1 MDHLAN
7 RLGRIVRVTAVR
19 RGDGVCCWCYICGV
33 LIDWS
38 SEFDRWLAELERRAA
53 DGHGR
58 ADKQLDLVNAM
69 LDYLQDLKEPPT
81 DDTPTLKRVRQS
93 RKYQVWRVSH
103 PFREGMAIRLIVW
116 FPSDAPPVIV
126 LFGNDKA
133 QMGDV
138 FYNSVGSR
146 ADQVIA
152 AYLRLTDGGD
162 DD

>member
-1 MDHLAN
+1 
-7 RLGRIVRVTAVR
+7 
-19 RGDGVCCWCYICGV
+19 

-38 SEFDRWLAELERRAA
+38 SEFDRWLTDLERRAVE
-53 DGHGR
+53 GHGR
-58 ADKQLDLVNAM
+58 AHEQLDLVNAM

-81 DDTPTLKRVRQS
+81 DDTPTLRRVRQS
-93 RKYQVWRVSH
+93 RKHQVWRISH
-103 PFREGMAIRLIVW
+103 PFRDGIAIRLIVW
-116 FPSDAPPVIV
+116 FPPDAPPVIV
-126 LFGNDKA
+126 LFANDKA

>member
-1 MDHLAN
+1 
-7 RLGRIVRVTAVR
+7 
-19 RGDGVCCWCYICGV
+19 V

-38 SEFDRWLAELERRAA
+38 SAFDGWLTELERRAA
-53 DGHGR
+53 EGHGR
-58 ADKQLDLVNAM
+58 TSEQLDLVNAM
-69 LDYLQDLKEPPT
+69 LEYLQDLKDPPT
-81 DDTPTLKRVRQS
+81 DETPTLKRVRQS

-103 PFREGMAIRLIVW
+103 PFRNGIAIRLIVW
-116 FPSDAPPVIV
+116 FPPDAPPVIV

>member
-1 MDHLAN
+1 M
-7 RLGRIVRVTAVR
+7 
-19 RGDGVCCWCYICGV
+19 
-33 LIDWS
+33 IDWS
-38 SEFDRWLAELERRAA
+38 SAFDGWLTELERRAA
-53 DGHGR
+53 EGHGR
-58 ADKQLDLVNAM
+58 TSEQLDLVNAM
-69 LDYLQDLKEPPT
+69 LEYLQDLKDPPT
-81 DDTPTLKRVRQS
+81 DETPTLKRVRQS
-93 RKYQVWRVSH
+93 RNYQVWRVSH
-103 PFREGMAIRLIVW
+103 PFRDGIAIRLIVW
-116 FPSDAPPVIV
+116 FPPDAPPVIV

>member
-1 MDHLAN
+1 M
-7 RLGRIVRVTAVR
+7 
-19 RGDGVCCWCYICGV
+19 

-38 SEFDRWLAELERRAA
+38 SEFDRWLTELERQAA
-53 DGHGR
+53 TGRRR
-58 ADKQLDLVNAM
+58 ADEQLDLVNAM
-69 LDYLQDLKEPPT
+69 LEYLQDLKEPPT

-93 RKYQVWRVSH
+93 RRHPVWRVSH
-103 PFREGMAIRLIVW
+103 PFRDGIAIRLIVW
-116 FPSDAPPVIV
+116 FPPAAPPVIV

-146 ADQVIA
+146 ADQMIA
-152 AYLRLTDGGD
+152 GYLRLTHGGD

>member
-1 MDHLAN
+1 M
-7 RLGRIVRVTAVR
+7 
-19 RGDGVCCWCYICGV
+19 

-38 SEFDRWLAELERRAA
+38 SEFDRWLTELERRAA
-53 DGHGR
+53 DGQSR
-58 ADKQLDLVNAM
+58 AEEQLDLVTAQ
-69 LDYLQDLKEPPT
+69 LEYLQDLKEPPA

-93 RKYQVWRVSH
+93 RTHEVWRLSH
-103 PFREGMAIRLIVW
+103 PFRNGVAIRLIVW
-116 FPSDAPPVIV
+116 FPVDAPPVIV

-152 AYLRLTDGGD
+152 AYLRQTDGGTD
-162 DD
+162 G

>member
-1 MDHLAN
+1 
-7 RLGRIVRVTAVR
+7 
-19 RGDGVCCWCYICGV
+19 V

-38 SEFDRWLAELERRAA
+38 SEFDSWLTELERRAA
-53 DGHGR
+53 EGHGR
-58 ADKQLDLVNAM
+58 ADAQLDLVNAM

-93 RKYQVWRVSH
+93 HKHQVWRISH
-103 PFREGMAIRLIVW
+103 PFRDGMAIRLIVW
-116 FPSDAPPVIV
+116 FPPDAPPVIV

-133 QMGDV
+133 HMGDV

>member
-1 MDHLAN
+1 
-7 RLGRIVRVTAVR
+7 
-19 RGDGVCCWCYICGV
+19 V

-38 SEFDRWLAELERRAA
+38 SAFDGWLTELERRAA
-53 DGHGR
+53 EGHGR
-58 ADKQLDLVNAM
+58 ASEQLDLVNAM
-69 LDYLQDLKEPPT
+69 LEYLQDLKDPPT
-81 DDTPTLKRVRQS
+81 DETPTLKRVRQS
-93 RKYQVWRVSH
+93 RNYQVWRVSH
-103 PFREGMAIRLIVW
+103 PFRDGIAIRLIVW
-116 FPSDAPPVIV
+116 FPPDAPPVIV

>member
-1 MDHLAN
+1 
-7 RLGRIVRVTAVR
+7 
-19 RGDGVCCWCYICGV
+19 
-33 LIDWS
+33 
-38 SEFDRWLAELERRAA
+38 
-53 DGHGR
+53 
-58 ADKQLDLVNAM
+58 M
-69 LDYLQDLKEPPT
+69 LDYLQDLKEPPA
-81 DDTPTLKRVRQS
+81 DDTPTLKQVRQS
-93 RKYQVWRVSH
+93 RNYQVWRVSH
-103 PFREGMAIRLIVW
+103 PFRDGIAIRLIVW
-116 FPSDAPPVIV
+116 FPPESPPVIV

>member
-1 MDHLAN
+1 
-7 RLGRIVRVTAVR
+7 
-19 RGDGVCCWCYICGV
+19 V

-38 SEFDRWLAELERRAA
+38 STFDGWLTELERRAA
-53 DGHGR
+53 EGRGR
-58 ADKQLDLVNAM
+58 ASEQLDLVNAM
-69 LDYLQDLKEPPT
+69 LEYLQDLKDPPT
-81 DDTPTLKRVRQS
+81 DETPTLKRVRQS

-103 PFREGMAIRLIVW
+103 PFRDGIAIRLIVW
-116 FPSDAPPVIV
+116 FPPDAPPVIV

-138 FYNSVGSR
+138 FYNSVGRR

-152 AYLRLTDGGD
+152 AYLKLTDGGD

>member
-1 MDHLAN
+1 
-7 RLGRIVRVTAVR
+7 
-19 RGDGVCCWCYICGV
+19 V
-33 LIDWS
+33 LLDWS
-38 SEFDRWLAELERRAA
+38 SAFDGWLTELERRAA
-53 DGHGR
+53 EGHGR
-58 ADKQLDLVNAM
+58 ASEQLDLVNAM
-69 LDYLQDLKEPPT
+69 LEYLQDLKEPPR
-81 DDTPTLKRVRQS
+81 DETPTLKRVRQS
-93 RKYQVWRVSH
+93 RNYQVWRVSH
-103 PFREGMAIRLIVW
+103 PFRDGIAIRLIVW
-116 FPSDAPPVIV
+116 FPPDAPPVIV

>member
-1 MDHLAN
+1 MPQPFSVAE
-7 RLGRIVRVTAVR
+7 I
-19 RGDGVCCWCYICGV
+19 CCRCYIREV

-38 SEFDRWLAELERRAA
+38 SEFDRWLTELERQVEAGLTRAQV
-53 DGHGR
+53 
-58 ADKQLDLVNAM
+58 QLDLVNAQ
-69 LDYLQDLKEPPT
+69 LEYLQDLKEPPT
-81 DDTPTLKRVRQS
+81 EDTPTLRRVRQS
-93 RKYQVWRVSH
+93 RKYQVWRLSH
-103 PFREGMAIRLIVW
+103 PFRDGIAIRLIVW
-116 FPSDAPPVIV
+116 FPPEAPPVIV

-138 FYNSVGSR
+138 FYSSVGSR

>member
-1 MDHLAN
+1 ML
-7 RLGRIVRVTAVR
+7 L
-19 RGDGVCCWCYICGV
+19 CCWCYIGRV
-33 LIDWS
+33 LVDWS
-38 SEFDRWLAELERRAA
+38 SEFNTWLDELERRADA
-53 DGHGR
+53 AQHR
-58 ADKQLDLVNAM
+58 AQDQLDLVTAQ
-69 LDYLQDLKEPPT
+69 LAYRQDLKVPPT

-93 RKYQVWRVSH
+93 GRYPVWRLSH
-103 PFREGMAIRLIVW
+103 PFRDGIAIRLIVW

-138 FYNSVGSR
+138 FYNSVGGR

-152 AYLRLTDGGD
+152 AYLRQTDGGD

>member
-1 MDHLAN
+1 M
-7 RLGRIVRVTAVR
+7 
-19 RGDGVCCWCYICGV
+19 

-38 SEFDRWLAELERRAA
+38 SEFNTWLDELERRTDAGQGQA
-53 DGHGR
+53 RD
-58 ADKQLDLVNAM
+58 QLDLVTAQ
-69 LDYLQDLKEPPT
+69 LDYLQELKAPPT

-93 RKYQVWRVSH
+93 GRYQVWRLSH
-103 PFREGMAIRLIVW
+103 PFRDGIAIRLIVW
-116 FPSDAPPVIV
+116 FPPDIPPVIV

-152 AYLRLTDGGD
+152 AYLRHTDGGD

>member
-1 MDHLAN
+1 
-7 RLGRIVRVTAVR
+7 
-19 RGDGVCCWCYICGV
+19 V

-38 SEFDRWLAELERRAA
+38 SEFDRWLTELERRAA
-53 DGHGR
+53 DGRGR
-58 ADKQLDLVNAM
+58 ANEQLDLVTAM

-81 DDTPTLKRVRQS
+81 DDTPTLRRVRQS
-93 RKYQVWRVSH
+93 RKHQLWRVSH
-103 PFREGMAIRLIVW
+103 PFRDGIAIRLIVW
-116 FPSDAPPVIV
+116 FPPESPPVII

-146 ADQVIA
+146 GDQVIT

-162 DD
+162 DE